1 MGMLA
6 EELQLAG
13 LVGGA
18 EFLQEQSSEQVR
30 ENLHGEEEPWP
41 ARHPALSVERNAA
54 AGHDHV
60 QMRMVSERRTPG
72 VQHGGDADPG
82 AKMFGIGGD
91 REYGLGSRFEEEIVD
106 HGFILIG
113 DIGDRPRQREHEVK
127 VADGQQLGLALGEPL
142 LGGGALTLGAMPIT
156 TAVVGND
163 GASAVHAARD
173 VATER
178 RRAAALDG

>member
-1 MGMLA
+1 MVA
-6 EELQLAG
+6 EEAEAAG
-13 LVGGA
+13 LVRGGEHLEKQPA
-18 EFLQEQSSEQVR
+18 KQPR
-30 ENLHGEEEPWP
+30 EYAHREEEIWA
-41 ARHPALSVERNAA
+41 ARHPALSIERNAA
-54 AGHDHV
+54 AGHDHM

-82 AKMFGIGGD
+82 TKMLGIGGD
-91 REYGLGSRFEEEIVD
+91 RERGLGSRFEEEIVD

-113 DIGDRPRQREHEVK
+113 DIGDRPRQREYDVEVT
-127 VADGQQLGLALGEPL
+127 DRQQLGLTLDEPL

-163 GASAVHAARD
+163 GVGAILAARD
-173 VATER
+173 VAAER